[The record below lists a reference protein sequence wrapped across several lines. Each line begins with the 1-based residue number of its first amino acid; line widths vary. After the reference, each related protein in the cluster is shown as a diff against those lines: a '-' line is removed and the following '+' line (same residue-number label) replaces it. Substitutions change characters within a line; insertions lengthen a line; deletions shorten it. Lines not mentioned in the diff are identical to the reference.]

1 MQKNKLKIN
10 RKGLNSSDQF
20 KEQTKF
26 IVNIV
31 NIFYKYG
38 NCDFPDEIDAVSYGR
53 ARRRSWKYSRN
64 NNAADG
70 DVRRSS
76 RQRKMIYGTFDQ
88 KILEKALYMNGDD
101 MQPGRKRKRNEVELV
116 DVEVL
121 FHVSSLFVYNYF
133 TT

>member
-1 MQKNKLKIN
+1 
-10 RKGLNSSDQF
+10 
-20 KEQTKF
+20 
-26 IVNIV
+26 
-31 NIFYKYG
+31 
-38 NCDFPDEIDAVSYGR
+38 
-53 ARRRSWKYSRN
+53 
-64 NNAADG
+64 
-70 DVRRSS
+70 
-76 RQRKMIYGTFDQ
+76 MIYGTFDQ